1 MLFLLVFLCMNGRT
15 IDAFRCLLNKFYLI
29 CKILS
34 SGFARAFADFLIFF
48 ENFINTLSTDNKH
61 PPAEPVVFHFRAVSP
76 NTTSGAQAAL
86 MTTWQSCDCYLPP
99 VNGPFLCL
107 TFFSYA
113 FAPLFVPY
121 FPVYFSILA
130 FSSFFALF
138 LIAFS
143 FALFCSSAKPLL
155 NPRTIRGFSYTKI
168 CGGHF
173 RARRLN
179 TCALPLYSGMEPF
192 KPYFTR

>member
-1 MLFLLVFLCMNGRT
+1 M
-15 IDAFRCLLNKFYLI
+15 
-29 CKILS
+29 
-34 SGFARAFADFLIFF
+34 
-48 ENFINTLSTDNKH
+48 
-61 PPAEPVVFHFRAVSP
+61 VFHFRAVSP

-86 MTTWQSCDCYLPP
+86 MTTWQSCDCYLLP

-168 CGGHF
+168 SPDESQGFTFYTENIKITYKDPH
-173 RARRLN
+173 R
-179 TCALPLYSGMEPF
+179 SEPVVIQAVF
-192 KPYFTR
+192 EMKI